1 MPYASG
7 AYGQLRYCVE
17 TVPGTTPAVPGINL
31 RNTGPTLKAAV
42 ATTKSKEIRADRLAT
57 GQTRVDLNVDGGFNF
72 ELSGKEYDPFL
83 EAIMG
88 SAYSHYGTNGLGTV
102 FGLTTAALSLTAAV
116 APTTTSAF
124 TTLAVGSWFKVVPP
138 VGATA
143 AQKEYFAD
151 RWFKVAATSATAITL
166 DASTPVTGAGLGISA
181 VAGYAVSQSSVSN
194 GASLTRAF
202 TMEYAL
208 TDIAQFLPFQGL
220 QVNTFDL
227 DVQVGSIITGSF
239 GFIGRNHSGM
249 VQASTFTGGPVAAQT
264 LEVMNAVA
272 DVGMLMEAGVNVLT
286 AGSFIKSLKFS
297 INNNMRA
304 QKAVGVYGTTGV
316 GLGELAIS
324 GTLEIYVQDATYYNK
339 WFTGA
344 GSSMAFGFAD
354 DKGNGY
360 LIEMDKINFAD
371 GGFTPGG
378 QSDDSMLS
386 LPFTAFFNAATN
398 RGLRITRA
406 VA

>member
-17 TVPGTTPAVPGINL
+17 VTPGVTPAVPGINL
-31 RNTGPTLKAAV
+31 RNTGPTLKASV
-42 ATTKSKEIRADRLAT
+42 ATTKSQEVRADRLST
-57 GQTRVDLNVDGGFNF
+57 GQTRTDLNIDGGFDF
-72 ELSGKEYDPFL
+72 ELSGKEYDPFI
-83 EAIMG
+83 EAILG
-88 SAYSHYGTNGLGTV
+88 SAFNHYGTNGLGTV
-102 FGLTTAALSLTAAV
+102 FGLTTAASSLTAAV

-124 TTLAVGSWFKVVPP
+124 TTLAVGSWFKVVAP

-151 RWFKVAATSATAITL
+151 RWFKVASTTATVITL
-166 DASTPVTGAGLGISA
+166 DAATPVSGAGLGITA
-181 VAGYAVSQSSVSN
+181 VAGFAISQSTVSN

-208 TDIAQFLPFQGL
+208 TDITQFLPFQGL
-220 QVNTFDL
+220 QANTMDL

-249 VQASTFTGGPVAAQT
+249 VAATTFTGGPVASQT

-272 DVGMLMEAGVNVLT
+272 DVGILMENGVNVLST
-286 AGSFIKSLKFS
+286 GSFIKSMKFS

-304 QKAVGVYGTTGV
+304 QKAVGVYGSTGV

-324 GTLEIYVQDATYYNK
+324 GTLEIYVENATLYNR
-339 WFTGA
+339 WFPAKAARWPWALRTA
-344 GSSMAFGFAD
+344 PATATCWRWTRSTSATVASHPAARAM
-354 DKGNGY
+354 
-360 LIEMDKINFAD
+360 
-371 GGFTPGG
+371 TPC
-378 QSDDSMLS
+378 
-386 LPFTAFFNAATN
+386 
-398 RGLRITRA
+398 
-406 VA
+406 